1 MGWRFHRSVKLPLGF
16 RLNFSKSGMGWS
28 WGVKGAR
35 VTKMANGRT
44 RYTATY
50 PGGLQYIEE
59 RGPKQ
64 RKPARRSSGDWNTPS
79 GPEPPKKRS
88 GCLKW
93 GLIVFGVL
101 IVITTIGQ
109 ALGIIETDDG
119 TTSSTPES
127 SMVSEI
133 SSAPESSALPESSE
147 VSEPEEP
154 STLTEPSSESVPES
168 SAPMESSSTS
178 VEESVAPES
187 SVPTIVTP
195 SEPAE
200 EPSEEPVQESSEEPQ
215 AVLSF
220 TSFPSSVSR
229 NSTATV
235 SIHGQP
241 NTDYSITVYYK
252 SGAASADGLETKTS
266 DANGNVTWS
275 WKIGAKTSTSYQ
287 PSVTV
292 SGGGEKITAKFT
304 VTE

>member
-1 MGWRFHRSVKLPLGF
+1 MGWRYHKSVKLPLGF

-35 VTKMANGRT
+35 VTKMANGKT

-64 RKPARRSSGDWNTPS
+64 RKPARRSGGGWNTPS

-93 GLIVFGVL
+93 GLIVFGGMV
-101 IVITTIGQ
+101 VITMIGQ
-109 ALGIIETDDG
+109 ALGIIEPEEDA
-119 TTSSTPES
+119 TSSAPES

-147 VSEPEEP
+147 PSEPEEP
-154 STLTEPSSESVPES
+154 STPAEPS
-168 SAPMESSSTS
+168 
-178 VEESVAPES
+178 
-187 SVPTIVTP
+187 

-200 EPSEEPVQESSEEPQ
+200 EPNTPEPSTPVEEEPSVPSVVTPSEPVEEPPEAPAEEPQ

>member
-1 MGWRFHRSVKLPLGF
+1 MGWRYRKSVKLPLGF

-35 VTKMANGRT
+35 ITKTATGKT

-64 RKPARRSSGDWNTPS
+64 RKPVRKSTGSWNTPGQN

-93 GLIVFGVL
+93 GLIVLGGM
-101 IVITTIGQ
+101 IVITAIGQ
-109 ALGIIETDDG
+109 ALGIIEPEEDTS
-119 TTSSTPES
+119 SSTPETS
-127 SMVSEI
+127 IVSEI
-133 SSAPESSALPESSE
+133 SSEPESSALPESSE
-147 VSEPEEP
+147 LSEPSEPEES
-154 STLTEPSSESVPES
+154 STPVEPSSESVPES
-168 SAPMESSSTS
+168 STS
-178 VEESVAPES
+178 VEESSTPVVVAP
-187 SVPTIVTP
+187 I
-195 SEPAE
+195 
-200 EPSEEPVQESSEEPQ
+200 EPSEESSEEPQ
-215 AVLSF
+215 AALSF

-229 NSTATV
+229 NSNATV

-241 NTDYSITVYYK
+241 NTDYSITVRYK
-252 SGAASADGLETKTS
+252 SGTASADGLETKTS

-275 WKIGAKTSTSYQ
+275 WKIGGKTSTSYN

-292 SGGGEKITAKFT
+292 SGGGETITSSFS